1 MWVFVRR
8 MMEREFTLLLPCECK
23 DVVVFVDGLLHHVL
37 LGLII
42 FDLISHIDF
51 SLLKLISSLSLSPI
65 RSLHGVDNERCL
77 MEREAAL
84 TMCKQSSIGTPF
96 LE

>member
-37 LGLII
+37 LGLITCI
-42 FDLISHIDF
+42 LFDF
-51 SLLKLISSLSLSPI
+51 S
-65 RSLHGVDNERCL
+65 H
-77 MEREAAL
+77 
-84 TMCKQSSIGTPF
+84 
-96 LE
+96 